1 MHKCGEGS
9 AIVFKPDG
17 IHPLDPCRY
26 VLEEIHTNCI
36 VEVSR
41 CKRCGCVD
49 ISWRRTD
56 ETEDLYFDDKE
67 EDLHEGYSGET

>member
-9 AIVFKPDG
+9 AVTFKPDG
-17 IHPLDPCRY
+17 VNPLDPCRY
-26 VLEEIHTNCI
+26 ELKEVHTNCI

-41 CKRCGCVD
+41 CRKCGHID

-56 ETEDLYFDDKE
+56 ETVDQYFDYVE
-67 EDLHEGYSGET
+67 EGEE